1 MPTDQH
7 FFLHSSINPNYFKFF
22 LLSIDEIK
30 LITNK
35 KDFNDCLD
43 LKLIIKDGRVF
54 LLKIQEES
62 AFKIFGSIMGSINVE
77 KIEQMPAFKY
87 AQSDDM
93 NELKFNDFYFKDTLL
108 KDFERTD
115 FFSRI
120 NWHEVENAN
129 NVENHIKSD
138 YLWKLI
144 RNINGRSCESYPSF
158 FIVPAKVSLHLFRKS
173 SEFRSKKRVPALSYI
188 YKNNSGKIVTL
199 WRSSQPL
206 VLYEISIKTSYFN
219 QIFSLA

>member
-1 MPTDQH
+1 MPIDKH
-7 FFLHSSINPNYFKFF
+7 FFLHNSINPDYFKFF

-35 KDFNDCLD
+35 KDFNDFLD
-43 LKLIIKDGRVF
+43 LKIIMKDGRVF

-62 AFKIFGSIMGSINVE
+62 AFKIFGHIMGSLSVE
-77 KIEQMPAFKY
+77 KIEQMPAFQY
-87 AQSDDM
+87 AQSEDL
-93 NELKFNDFYFKDTLL
+93 NELKFNDFFYRETLL

-115 FFSRI
+115 FVSRI

-129 NVENHIKSD
+129 NLGNHAKSD
-138 YLWKLI
+138 YLWKII
-144 RNINGRSCESYPSF
+144 RNINGGACESYPSF
-158 FIVPAKVSLHLFRKS
+158 FIVPDKVTLHLFRKA
-173 SEFRSKKRVPALSYI
+173 SEFRSKKRVPALSYV

-206 VLYEISIKTSYFN
+206 VLYKYPLMLHI
-219 QIFSLA
+219 